1 MQQKIQI
8 LFTVFTPGYLAV
20 EQKPEEEEK
29 EQQEEEEGP
38 HGLAQGD

>member
-1 MQQKIQI
+1 MQQKIQN

-29 EQQEEEEGP
+29 EQQEEEGP